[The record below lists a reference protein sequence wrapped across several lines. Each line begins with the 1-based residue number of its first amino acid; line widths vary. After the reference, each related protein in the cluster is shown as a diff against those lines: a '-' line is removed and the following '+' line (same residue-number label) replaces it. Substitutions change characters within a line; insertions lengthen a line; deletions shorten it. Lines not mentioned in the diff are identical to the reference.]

1 MSKYKAIIEWLSEYK
16 SSYGWIF
23 FNNNPSEDETLS
35 LNSISSSR
43 EEKRFIDGS
52 KEVSL
57 LFAIV
62 LSKKY
67 DTGTNDVNL
76 DAMNEN
82 EQLMKWVEEKN
93 KAKEFPNL
101 GDNVTVKEI
110 ECLESSPS
118 VLVDND
124 ENLAKYQTQFHIIF
138 REV

>member
-1 MSKYKAIIEWLSEYK
+1 M
-16 SSYGWIF
+16 
-23 FNNNPSEDETLS
+23 
-35 LNSISSSR
+35 
-43 EEKRFIDGS
+43 
-52 KEVSL
+52 
-57 LFAIV
+57 
-62 LSKKY
+62 KKY

-82 EQLMKWVEEKN
+82 EQLMKWVEERN
-93 KAKEFPNL
+93 KAKDFPNL